1 MKKLLIYAVLVGILA
16 GAVTLVT
23 DILQGAGFISTAAG
37 LTFVTF
43 ACWASYFLFGADP
56 KAALKGG
63 VSMIVGI
70 ICAIIIYVLTNA
82 FAGLGWNVGYAALPV
97 AVIIGVILMCAAEKL
112 PYANNVAAIFMG
124 AALYF
129 AIMGTPAAEG
139 GYALVAAGELV
150 YGALGLFSG
159 YLTIMISKKVR
170 N

>member
-63 VSMIVGI
+63 
-70 ICAIIIYVLTNA
+70 
-82 FAGLGWNVGYAALPV
+82 
-97 AVIIGVILMCAAEKL
+97 
-112 PYANNVAAIFMG
+112 
-124 AALYF
+124 
-129 AIMGTPAAEG
+129 
-139 GYALVAAGELV
+139 
-150 YGALGLFSG
+150 
-159 YLTIMISKKVR
+159 
-170 N
+170 